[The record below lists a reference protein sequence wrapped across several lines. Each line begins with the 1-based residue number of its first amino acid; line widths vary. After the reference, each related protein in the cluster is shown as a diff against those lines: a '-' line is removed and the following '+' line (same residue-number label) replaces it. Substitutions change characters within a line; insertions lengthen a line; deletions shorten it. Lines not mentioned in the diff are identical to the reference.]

1 MMVRIVLMKMVV
13 GLATAAL
20 LLSGCAA
27 LTDPDADH
35 IQVAAGFYPLA
46 YVVERVGGER
56 YAVSTLTQPGGEP
69 HDLELGVRETAEI
82 AQAALVVH
90 LAGFQPAVD
99 EAIEQTYEG
108 DTLEAGEIVGLEP
121 AAEGHEHAE
130 DEKDD
135 HGDLDPHFWLDPL
148 RMATL
153 GDAVAEQLSKA
164 DPENAEHYA
173 ANADALRADLEDL
186 DAAYADGLADCER
199 TTIVVSHDAFGYL
212 SKYGLAME
220 PIAGLSP
227 GAEPVPADLAH
238 LQEVIAEDGITTV
251 FSERLASPRLTESLA
266 GDLGISTAV
275 LDPIEG
281 LSDETAD
288 EDYLSLMRANL
299 AALQQ
304 ANGCAR

>member
-1 MMVRIVLMKMVV
+1 MKRLV
-13 GLATAAL
+13 GLTAATL
-20 LLSGCAA
+20 LLSGCSA
-27 LTDPDADH
+27 LMEPDADH

-46 YVVERVGGER
+46 YVLERVGGER
-56 YAVSTLTQPGGEP
+56 YAVSTLTRPGGEP

-82 AQAALVVH
+82 AEAVLVVY

-130 DEKDD
+130 EGDD

-153 GDAVAEQLSKA
+153 GDAVAEQLSA
-164 DPENAEHYA
+164 NDPEAAERYA
-173 ANADALRADLEDL
+173 ANADALRADLEEL
-186 DAAYADGLADCER
+186 DTAYAAGLADCER
-199 TTIVVSHDAFGYL
+199 STIVVSHDAFGYL

-227 GAEPVPADLAH
+227 GAEPSPADLAH

-266 GDLGISTAV
+266 SDLGIATAV

-281 LSDETAD
+281 LTDETAG

-304 ANGCAR
+304 ANGCTA

>member
-1 MMVRIVLMKMVV
+1 MKVVV

-20 LLSGCAA
+20 LLSGCGA
-27 LTDPDADH
+27 LTESDADH
-35 IQVAAGFYPLA
+35 PQVAAGFYPLA
-46 YVVERVGGER
+46 YVVERVGGEQ
-56 YAVSTLTQPGGEP
+56 YAVSTLTRPGNEP

-99 EAIEQTYEG
+99 EAIEQTYGG

-121 AAEGHEHAE
+121 AAEGHEHTE
-130 DEKDD
+130 GDEHD

-153 GDAVAEQLSKA
+153 GDAVAAQLGKA
-164 DPENAEHYA
+164 DAANAELYA
-173 ANADALRADLEDL
+173 ANAAALRADLEDL
-186 DAAYADGLADCER
+186 DAAYTDGLADCER
-199 TTIVVSHDAFGYL
+199 STIVVSHDAFGYL

-227 GAEPVPADLAH
+227 GAEPTPSDLAH
-238 LQEVIAEDGITTV
+238 LQEIIAADGITTV

-266 GDLGISTAV
+266 TDLGISTAV

-281 LSDETAD
+281 LTDETAD